1 MKGPITMLCFWV
13 LTSICGFHTRRFRIL
28 VFIHKSKAKSS
39 FFFFFFKKSVGMS
52 AMDVEATDAFFDLTT
67 VDTQL
72 MNKDVFHRDLN

>member
-1 MKGPITMLCFWV
+1 MFL
-13 LTSICGFHTRRFRIL
+13 GFDFHLWF
-28 VFIHKSKAKSS
+28 SYKAFPHFGLHSQVEGQIKV
-39 FFFFFFKKSVGMS
+39 FFFFHKSVGMS